1 MPAEAAMG
9 ALRAADGAAGGA
21 AAGGADRGA
30 GGAGVS
36 HISQT
41 AINETLSANVHTTQV
56 HLPRDTAAAVAVAVA
71 ASSEPVAA
79 KEGC

>member
-9 ALRAADGAAGGA
+9 ALRAADDAAAGGA
-21 AAGGADRGA
+21 AGCVA

-41 AINETLSANVHTTQV
+41 AINETLSANVHTAQV
-56 HLPRDTAAAVAVAVA
+56 HLPRDTAVAVANAVA
-71 ASSEPVAA
+71 ASGELVAA